1 MSDSPRASSDA
12 SNSDARDPDTFG
24 RRLRAYRDEKRMTLS
39 ELASRASLSKGYLSS
54 LESEDQQRRP
64 SAEVMYALAEALG
77 VTMSDLMGRK
87 LLPAASPEIP
97 ESLAKFARQARLSE
111 ADTKML
117 ATIRFRGEQPRT
129 VDRWRYIY
137 DSIRN
142 SEQMDSH

>member
-1 MSDSPRASSDA
+1 MSDTARTPRDAHDIDA
-12 SNSDARDPDTFG
+12 STRDTFG
-24 RRLRAYRDEKRMTLS
+24 GRLRAYRDEKRITLS
-39 ELASRASLSKGYLSS
+39 ELASRAGLSKGYVSS

-87 LLPAASPEIP
+87 LLPAAAPEVP
-97 ESLAKFARQARLSE
+97 DSLAEFARQARLSE

-117 ATIRFRGEQPRT
+117 ASIRFRGEHPRT

-142 SEQMDSH
+142 SEQMDTH